1 MAKREKQYVC
11 SDCGWDSSKWLGQC
25 RNCGAWGTLQE
36 FVPPIFPG
44 SGLGGLGG
52 LSSGLDGL
60 NSGLSG
66 LSRGL
71 GSLSD
76 GLRLSADRNGAN
88 RSNGTLSGD
97 SEVKSKAGSEADLG
111 FDDAGGTGGAKRNT
125 GGAEDSSALGNG
137 SMVAGLGWLPA
148 NWQPALPVTEIDINQ
163 MEAASTGIGE
173 FDRVLGR
180 GLVPGAVIL
189 LAGEPGVGK
198 STLLL
203 DVAARFA
210 RGSSNLAPRPVLYV
224 TGEESIEQVR
234 LRAERISALSN
245 SLFLTAESRVE
256 AVLAHVQAANPQ
268 LIVVD
273 SAQTLTCSAADGA
286 AGSVSQ
292 VKAVATMLTHAAKSL
307 HVPLILVGHV
317 TKDGAVAGPRTLEH
331 LVDVVCQFEGDR
343 HTSLRLLRA
352 IKNRYGPTDEIGC
365 FTMSETGI
373 VEIPD
378 PSNLFLSDAA
388 ESIGSAIT
396 VTLEGHRPL
405 LTEIQALVA
414 PSNSGTPR
422 RTTVGVDSSRVTTI
436 LAVLQTHLGVDL
448 SGKEVYVATVGGAK
462 ANQPATDLPIALA
475 VLSAAY
481 GRPLPS
487 GLVACGEIGL
497 TSDIRTCAGIPR
509 RLQEAARLGYTKA
522 LIPQPQTSKTESKGS
537 PTTDIETVSISS
549 LRDAIQQVFT

>member
-36 FVPPIFPG
+36 LVLPNFPGGGLGGIG
-44 SGLGGLGG
+44 SGLGGLSGRLGG
-52 LSSGLDGL
+52 LNEGLGGLGDGL
-60 NSGLSG
+60 GLSTG
-66 LSRGL
+66 F
-71 GSLSD
+71 
-76 GLRLSADRNGAN
+76 NGAN
-88 RSNGTLSGD
+88 RSNGSPD
-97 SEVKSKAGSEADLG
+97 RN
-111 FDDAGGTGGAKRNT
+111 GGADADSGAKDAASFDGA
-125 GGAEDSSALGNG
+125 GGAEDSSFLGNSAMG
-137 SMVAGLGWLPA
+137 AGLGWLPA
-148 NWQPALPVTEIDINQ
+148 NWHPALPVTEIDVNQ

-203 DVAARFA
+203 DVAAWFT
-210 RGSSNLAPRPVLYV
+210 RGSSNLAQRSVLYV

-234 LRAERISALSN
+234 LRAERISALSD
-245 SLFLTAESRVE
+245 SLLLAAESSVE
-256 AVLAHVQAANPQ
+256 AVLAHVQTANPQ
-268 LIVVD
+268 LIIVD
-273 SAQTLTCSAADGA
+273 SAQTLTCSTADGA

-292 VKAVATMLTHAAKSL
+292 VKAVATMLIHAAKSL

-365 FTMSETGI
+365 FTMGEAGI
-373 VEIPD
+373 VEVPD
-378 PSNLFLSDAA
+378 PSNLFLSAAA

-422 RTTVGVDSSRVTTI
+422 RTTLGVDSSRVTTI
-436 LAVLQTHLGVDL
+436 LAVLQAHLGVDL
-448 SGKEVYVATVGGAK
+448 SGKEVYVSTVGGAK

-475 VLSAAY
+475 ILSAAY
-481 GRPLPS
+481 GQPLPP

-497 TSDIRTCAGIPR
+497 TSDIRTCTGIPR

-522 LIPQPQTSKTESKGS
+522 LIPQQQTPVTEAESS
-537 PTTDIETVSISS
+537 PAADVETVSISS